1 MLFTRPHFIF
11 ILSLSAT
18 VLMSTVTSFAAG
30 RTYKSTKED
39 MPEERELCRFE
50 KLMRSP
56 EGNTCVYARQSG
68 GNKVF
73 VGIDQLTKCVVEFQC
88 KVE

>member
-1 MLFTRPHFIF
+1 MMRTKTAALWVAAIF
-11 ILSLSAT
+11 LAT
-18 VLMSTVTSFAAG
+18 TANGLAAG
-30 RTYKSTKED
+30 RTYSSAKED
-39 MPEERELCRFE
+39 NTEKTELCRFE
-50 KLMRSP
+50 KLMRSE

-68 GNKVF
+68 GAKVF